1 VEVVATH
8 RSPAAATFM
17 AGDRTHWPERILFST
32 PNLSEPPSL
41 SLARLLLARVAAAPD
56 RLAEA
61 RRPAAGA
68 GAAGA
73 EPGGGSPEKIGGEI
87 AGAGTNDA
95 AGGRLPAGSRTQT
108 LLPFDIC
115 EGSDRDENN

>member
-1 VEVVATH
+1 MVE
-8 RSPAAATFM
+8 RSVFFSAHQTYPNPRRSRSRAYYLRAWLPHQTDWPRPA
-17 AGDRTHWPERILFST
+17 
-32 PNLSEPPSL
+32 
-41 SLARLLLARVAAAPD
+41 
-56 RLAEA
+56 A

-95 AGGRLPAGSRTQT
+95 AGGRLPAGSRPQT